1 MLAFRQNHNP
11 REQTH
16 RLDSSDFLK
25 THWLR
30 RPSEETLNIDYGM
43 LRTLHRLL
51 RQIADVRE
59 RIDKGPKKVKLVQQ
73 NELKFQQTVD
83 SAKETLTQT
92 KMAAD
97 AKQLQLGE
105 REASIEKL
113 KTNLNICDSNKEFQ
127 LLKDRIAADEQANS
141 VLSDEILELLER
153 IDVFEEELATAK
165 ANHEKSQQETKTLQT
180 NVSAE
185 LETLNRELIEL
196 NGELVEQ
203 EKLIPTDLRVDYRR
217 LVEKRGPD
225 ALTDTDA
232 ETCGYCN
239 QRFTT
244 QMAADLLM
252 KKALFCK
259 GCGCLLYPIA
269 SHPASK

>member
-1 MLAFRQNHNP
+1 M
-11 REQTH
+11 
-16 RLDSSDFLK
+16 
-25 THWLR
+25 
-30 RPSEETLNIDYGM
+30 NIDYGM

-59 RIDKGPKKVKLVQQ
+59 RIEKGPKKVKLVQQ
-73 NELKFQQTVD
+73 NELKFEQTVD
-83 SAKETLTQT
+83 SAKETLTKT

-105 REASIEKL
+105 REATIDKL
-113 KTNLNICDSNKEFQ
+113 KANLNTCDSNKEFQ

-153 IDVFEEELATAK
+153 IDVLEEELAAAK
-165 ANHEKSQQETKTLQT
+165 ANHEKAQQETKTIQA

-185 LETLNRELIEL
+185 LEKL
-196 NGELVEQ
+196 NGELTGLEADLIEQ
-203 EKLIPTDLRVDYRR
+203 EKLIPTDIKVDYRR
-217 LVEKRGPD
+217 LVEKKGED
-225 ALTDTDA
+225 ALADTDA

-252 KKALFCK
+252 KKAMFCK
-259 GCGCLLYPIA
+259 GCGCLMYPIA

>member
-1 MLAFRQNHNP
+1 M
-11 REQTH
+11 
-16 RLDSSDFLK
+16 
-25 THWLR
+25 
-30 RPSEETLNIDYGM
+30 NIDYGM

-83 SAKETLTQT
+83 AAKETLTQT

-105 REASIEKL
+105 REATIEKL
-113 KTNLNICDSNKEFQ
+113 KGNLNTCDSNKEFQ

-153 IDVFEEELATAK
+153 IDVLEEQLTTAK
-165 ANHEKSQQETKTLQT
+165 VNHEKAQAETKTIRT

-185 LETLNRELIEL
+185 LEKLNRELAQL
-196 NGELVEQ
+196 NVDLEEQ
-203 EKLIPTDLRVDYRR
+203 EKLIPTDLKVDYRR
-217 LVEKRGPD
+217 LVEKKGED

-252 KKALFCK
+252 KKAMFCK
-259 GCGCLLYPIA
+259 GCGCLLYPVA
-269 SHPASK
+269 NHPASK

>member
-1 MLAFRQNHNP
+1 M
-11 REQTH
+11 
-16 RLDSSDFLK
+16 
-25 THWLR
+25 
-30 RPSEETLNIDYGM
+30 NIDYGM

-73 NELKFQQTVD
+73 NELKFQHAVD

-97 AKQLQLGE
+97 ARQLQLGE
-105 REASIEKL
+105 REASIDKM
-113 KTNLNICDSNKEFQ
+113 KANLNTCDSNKEFQ

-141 VLSDEILELLER
+141 VLSDEILEMLER
-153 IDVFEEELATAK
+153 IDVLEEELSAAK
-165 ANHEKSQQETKTLQT
+165 ANHEKAQQETKTIQT
-180 NVSAE
+180 SVTAE
-185 LETLNRELIEL
+185 LEKL
-196 NGELVEQ
+196 NGELTGLNADLVEQ
-203 EKLIPTDLRVDYRR
+203 EKLIPTDLKVDYRR
-217 LVEKRGPD
+217 LVEKKGED
-225 ALTDTDA
+225 ALSETDA
-232 ETCGYCN
+232 ETCDLCN

-244 QMAADLLM
+244 QMAAELLM